1 MARRPT
7 SSAPPLAEKASPAAL
22 RVVRP
27 ATRWAVDS
35 RRVPLASDWD
45 AADVLSA
52 LRSHADGQFRAS
64 ALLAD
69 WITQSDAVAAPLDAL
84 RRSVLGLP
92 FRVDPA
98 PLVAPEDTERATE
111 LAGALARAWGKIA
124 PRGVVAEV
132 LRWVALMG
140 FAVCERRWRLDP
152 RAGRWT
158 FALKVWHPSY
168 VRYDWPTERFVV
180 STTAGEEAIEPG
192 SSRWFVVQDLDASRP
207 WMSGGVRP
215 LAVLALIAWWLDRDG
230 ARWAERHGLPPIGA
244 KVPLSEWDSPKTD
257 AFLLELEQLG
267 TEPIVRLP
275 QDETGHGF
283 DLEWKELKNQE
294 AWKGFLEGHRDLRA
308 RAATVLLGQPLSTQA
323 GVGGSGSYALGRVHA
338 QVRQDVIESYVG
350 VLGTLREHA
359 SRWLTWVNDEP
370 DPARAEDLAPA
381 PVWDAAIPTDTN
393 AVALGQRARAEAV
406 AAWRAAGVDVDAE
419 AEARAC
425 GMTVREAPRA
435 QP

>member
-1 MARRPT
+1 MA
-7 SSAPPLAEKASPAAL
+7 L
-22 RVVRP
+22 
-27 ATRWAVDS
+27 ATR
-35 RRVPLASDWD
+35 
-45 AADVLSA
+45 
-52 LRSHADGQFRAS
+52 
-64 ALLAD
+64 
-69 WITQSDAVAAPLDAL
+69 
-84 RRSVLGLP
+84 
-92 FRVDPA
+92 
-98 PLVAPEDTERATE
+98 
-111 LAGALARAWGKIA
+111 
-124 PRGVVAEV
+124 
-132 LRWVALMG
+132 
-140 FAVCERRWRLDP
+140 
-152 RAGRWT
+152 
-158 FALKVWHPSY
+158 
-168 VRYDWPTERFVV
+168 
-180 STTAGEEAIEPG
+180 
-192 SSRWFVVQDLDASRP
+192 
-207 WMSGGVRP
+207 
-215 LAVLALIAWWLDRDG
+215 
-230 ARWAERHGLPPIGA
+230 
-244 KVPLSEWDSPKTD
+244 
-257 AFLLELEQLG
+257 LEQLG

-308 RAATVLLGQPLSTQA
+308 RVATVLLGQPLSTQA

-425 GMTVREAPRA
+425 GMTVPGWTDAGSATTASVPPSASSSPCGSWQFTHLPAAPASVRGGGVDPG
-435 QP
+435 QTVPGSLPCEEPR